1 MLLFVQVY
9 SYAQDTE
16 QPSQEDTT
24 LGIDSSGQCLGDT
37 GCTQE
42 DAWYNKLPCEA
53 MVAVNLH
60 PATNRGQVRI
70 DFKWCVDP
78 EFHEDQAFE
87 LSAVFQQYAGCDG
100 RMFAVPLGGTDWVSP
115 YNRSRFSFKDM
126 FGNNVLGAYM
136 DVGNHTA
143 AGITEVDVQ
152 TAVADVNG
160 CQRNL
165 FPGVA
170 AAVALAIRRT
180 ADEGAYQF
188 TVGTSSP
195 EVLQAN
201 MWYSVTYEIERPAN
215 ACPAGYV
222 VIRADAVQDHH
233 LVVLD
238 TSFRPVVDC
247 PFTIGSRDDDCG
259 CSRPWI
265 KRLCV
270 PTSVFPFKPTSRPGS
285 DIGGL
290 GCDNV
295 DGDMFFNV
303 TTRPRLETEDPNDT
317 DNTQPLP
324 HYGSNVGDCND
335 CDERIGT
342 AGYRATITGDD
353 QQQHEFGACVYGE
366 VGEYNPGERHDPATS
381 AFVGAYL
388 YHGGV
393 NAFGNPSGYVHTWDK
408 DRLGQPLQPL
418 LVQDFVRASDNNWS
432 MLVHNNTQGMVHPL
446 HGQILW
452 RYASCRNHDAVRNI
466 ANDCNGIA
474 DYGAPHWQETYCTSS
489 LAPSNATRYIKQLF
503 ERGALCYDSTTGVF
517 LNQTN
522 CNACVVQEATS
533 ANWICNASTGVQTA
547 LVDATPPPAPQAPP
561 RNAYTYLGATSCTRT
576 SGGADTNWRF
586 TCDDPADSFNEGDTP
601 LVLAGFQNLAYDH
614 RFRADIYRDGVLTA
628 QDGPTSWNDVGTG
641 WQYAYYWVHLPNPQA
656 GNYTVKVYIQEE
668 GDVDFAFRGEKTFA
682 VRPAPDYIVDSVVS
696 CTQKINGT
704 ASNNWVFSC
713 VNPRTTFNTGDHVIT
728 LLGLKNIRKNHRY
741 RATIYR
747 NGMVI
752 RTDGPTPWNN
762 VGTGWPRGY
771 YWPTMW
777 HSIPGEYLVNM
788 EVDTGTGFKTAQ
800 SHSFSVTGPLYTF
813 AGADVCSRIV
823 GPIQPGWYYN
833 CEGSKTTFAYGQT
846 VYVMAG
852 FQNLYVDHR
861 YKSVNYLNGR
871 YQWEWATPWNRVGAW
886 GWPRGYFWPTFTR
899 PRSGNWT
906 SKIYIDTGEG
916 FQFVTEKRFTVEPAS
931 FEFMRAQ
938 ACHDVSGGENTGWVF
953 SCVGPSTTFN
963 RGDVVHVLAGFRN
976 LSRDHRFMAAAWKD
990 NRFQWNYQTDW
1001 NRVGEWGWDY
1011 AFFFP
1016 TLWDSDSPG
1025 PGTWRF
1031 DISIDVGDGQ
1041 GFRLVARPMFVVR

>member
-1 MLLFVQVY
+1 MARILALLSSAVLAILF
-9 SYAQDTE
+9 SWSAYAVELAEVDE
-16 QPSQEDTT
+16 Q
-24 LGIDSSGQCLGDT
+24 GRCLNGSEC
-37 GCTQE
+37 GPE
-42 DAWYNKLPCEA
+42 HGWYNRLPA
-53 MVAVNLH
+53 QAQVSVSQQQVMVRFRWDEGPTFTV
-60 PATNRGQVRI
+60 G
-70 DFKWCVDP
+70 
-78 EFHEDQAFE
+78 EAFE
-87 LSAVFQQYAGCDG
+87 LSITFLPHDQCKDG
-100 RMFAVPLGGTDWVSP
+100 ERYKLFASPYPDGTDWDGPYETSYYSFTYIDVDGVEKWVPKSYRDAGNFTTSKWPWEVS
-115 YNRSRFSFKDM
+115 
-126 FGNNVLGAYM
+126 GA
-136 DVGNHTA
+136 
-143 AGITEVDVQ
+143 VDYYCDHQ
-152 TAVADVNG
+152 QLLATDAIK
-160 CQRNL
+160 
-165 FPGVA
+165 VA
-170 AAVALAIRRT
+170 AAIAKT
-180 ADEGAYQF
+180 ADKVKEGKYQF
-188 TVGTSSP
+188 AVGTSSP
-195 EVLQAN
+195 ERLKQGV
-201 MWYSVTYEIERPAN
+201 WYTITYKLRPGD
-215 ACPAGYV
+215 CPVGHV
-222 VIRADAVQDHH
+222 VIVGQAVKD
-233 LVVLD
+233 
-238 TSFRPVVDC
+238 RNMNIIDC
-247 PFTIGSRDDDCG
+247 PFTNGTWDPPSGEQKECG
-259 CSRPWI
+259 CSREWI
-265 KRLCV
+265 HKLCV
-270 PTSVFPFKPTSRPGS
+270 PTGTFSFVPSEAYSLGS
-285 DIGGL
+285 
-290 GCDNV
+290 GCDDS
-295 DGDMFFNV
+295 DGDNKFGVEMLSYDL
-303 TTRPRLETEDPNDT
+303 TTPN
-317 DNTQPLP
+317 P

-366 VGEYNPGERHDPATS
+366 VGEYNPDERHDPATS

-388 YHGGV
+388 YHDGV
-393 NAFGNPSGYVHTWDK
+393 NALGNPSGYVHTWDK

-522 CNACVVQEATS
+522 CNACVAQEEPP
-533 ANWICNASTGVQTA
+533 ANYTCNASTGVQTA